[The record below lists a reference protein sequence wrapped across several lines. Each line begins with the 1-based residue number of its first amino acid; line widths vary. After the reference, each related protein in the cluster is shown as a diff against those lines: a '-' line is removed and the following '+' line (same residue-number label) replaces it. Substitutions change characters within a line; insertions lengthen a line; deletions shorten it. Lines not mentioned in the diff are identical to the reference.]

1 MWSQAISTMLLFVGA
16 PLVIWWIR
24 RKRPGMAAGLRVS
37 SRTAL
42 TRNGVV
48 AVVESDGRRFLVG
61 ATDHGINLLTE
72 LDRTPEHDLDVV
84 VPMETIDLCNI
95 TEENH
100 PTAPLAPSVPGP
112 GKSPIETLRAMTV
125 RKPTRS
131 SFPHARPRS

>member
-1 MWSQAISTMLLFVGA
+1 MWTSTVSTLLVFVGA

-24 RKRPGMAAGLRVS
+24 RTKVGGLGGGLRVA

-48 AVVESDGRRFLVG
+48 AVIETDGRRFLVG

-72 LDRTPEHDLDVV
+72 LDRDLDDEDVV
-84 VPMETIDLCNI
+84 VPMEPMSFMD
-95 TEENH
+95 EEQ
-100 PTAPLAPSVPGP
+100 PMVPLTPSHAGP

-131 SFPHARPRS
+131 TFPHVRPPS

>member
-1 MWSQAISTMLLFVGA
+1 MWSQALPALLLFVGA
-16 PLVIWWIR
+16 PLLIWWIR
-24 RKRPGMAAGLRVS
+24 RSRPGLGPALRVS

-48 AVVESDGRRFLVG
+48 AVIETDGRRFLVG

-72 LDRTPEHDLDVV
+72 LDREHRDDTEVV
-84 VPMETIDLCNI
+84 VPMESVDL
-95 TEENH
+95 TDENT
-100 PTAPLAPSVPGP
+100 PMVPPAPLPPGP

>member
-1 MWSQAISTMLLFVGA
+1 MWSQAIPTLLLFVGA
-16 PLVIWWIR
+16 PLVIWWVR
-24 RKRPGMAAGLRVS
+24 RSRPGLGPALRVG

-48 AVVESDGRRFLVG
+48 AVIETDGRRFLIG

-72 LDRTPEHDLDVV
+72 LDRTRGDDTDVV
-84 VPMETIDLCNI
+84 VPMETVDIMD
-95 TEENH
+95 E
-100 PTAPLAPSVPGP
+100 TAPTVPPAPSIQGP

-131 SFPHARPRS
+131 SFPHAHPRR